1 MSLEFLSMK
10 AAGPLLVRLLDGP
23 QYMSQ
28 LYTKYGYDR
37 GIASQSAIE
46 AARNTL
52 KRLGLV
58 EDYIG
63 EETPRPRLYLRLTE
77 KGRQVAEHLK
87 VIQDLLSTSP

>member
-1 MSLEFLSMK
+1 MSLDFLSMK
-10 AAGPLLVRLLDGP
+10 AAGPLLVRLLEGD

-52 KRLGLV
+52 KRLGLL
-58 EDYIG
+58 DDLTG
-63 EETPRPRLYLRLTE
+63 LETPRPRLYLRLTE
-77 KGRQVAEHLK
+77 KGKQVAEHLK
-87 VIQDLLSTSP
+87 AIQGLLTSP